1 MTKFQKEMQDKIQL
15 INTVEE
21 QTYNSLKDFQKAT
34 VSRIDFH
41 YRNKIKPQNRILV
54 ADEVGMGKT
63 MIAKGT
69 IAKVAKIRLE
79 EEDPL
84 FKVVY
89 ICSNQAI
96 AKQNIK
102 TLDILNTNP
111 QVEDTRLSMQH
122 LSVMQSETKPEVL
135 DKYIQLIPLTPG
147 TSFETSG
154 GGNVNERALIYAT
167 LLYAEE
173 FSEYKFNHELG
184 KLLMLSCSP
193 KTWRNQVTK
202 KKEALKEVLKD
213 YKKSDFKL
221 DNCKYKKNY
230 PYSIISE
237 LKKDK
242 IEIDSKSENLFDVIL
257 RTVKLINKNHCQL
270 RSKCS
275 KCADK
280 NKCYRIQIINA
291 LRKAF
296 ARISTDMLNPD
307 LIIMDE
313 FQRFNSLIQIDNDS
327 DAGMLAQRFLQEHY
341 EDERTR
347 TRVLLL
353 SATPYKLFSTME
365 ELNDGSDDDPYK
377 EFFTVMDFLF
387 EKNKEE
393 FQKVWKEY
401 SDALQT
407 AQANGFELLVN
418 RKEIAENE
426 MYKGVCRTERLSVM
440 SGEDF
445 IDVKGVKPEEYLK
458 VTKEDIQSYIQAQTL
473 IMECGNS
480 QNVPVDYIKSCP
492 YIMSFMENYVL
503 KRNIKEACENEEQ
516 NIEAA
521 NKPLLW
527 LKKKQIENYEELPEV
542 NARLKMLK
550 EEVFEQSAEKLLWC
564 PPTKPYYEL
573 DGAYKNI
580 KNFSKTLV
588 FSSWEM
594 VPKMISTLVS
604 YEEERKIRSWKKE
617 NRKGYSAYKH
627 GARLKLEIEKLGG
640 KQLFSE
646 LYPSNYLASIYNP
659 IEYLNSKKTID
670 EIKNELK
677 TIISERLNTLKKYE
691 ANGDNNDWYIA
702 ALLLLDSK
710 EYVNEW
716 LSTINA
722 SIQDIEIEE
731 SDDETDEIIDEFEE
745 EISASKKDKRD
756 ADKRYKNCIAKVEKL
771 FNNMNL
777 GKQPEDL
784 SDFLVNVTMGSFS
797 TCYYRSCKNFRPYS
811 DGNSELI
818 KTPSYNATE
827 FGRAFIRNFNTP
839 EAMEVLDYVDQSNEE
854 DDTGNYLSRV
864 YRYCING
871 CFQGMLDEYIHLMY
885 RGKDNF
891 QEDIIKNLNM
901 LDTATYE
908 IDTFE
913 AFKKEV
919 TGKDKFRDSRIK
931 MRSHFAVCFSKSTDK
946 GTGDRKENLR
956 NAFNSPLRPFVL
968 ASTSVGQEGLDFHN
982 YCRKIMHWNLP
993 SNPVDLEQREG
1004 RINRYK
1010 CLSIRQNVVEL
1021 HGNLIFNKDKTVWD
1035 QMFEEAKEKENGGN
1049 FSELIPF
1056 WVFGKNQKI
1065 KIERIV
1071 PIYPMSSDITRYERL
1086 IKILSLYRMTLGQ
1099 PRQEELLEYV
1109 FSNCDDTEIQ
1119 KMKDLF
1125 INLSPWSKE
1134 KKNSAV
1140 Q

>member
-280 NKCYRIQIINA
+280 NKCYRIQIITA

-445 IDVKGVKPEEYLK
+445 IDVKGVILK
-458 VTKEDIQSYIQAQTL
+458 LPKKTFSL
-473 IMECGNS
+473 I
-480 QNVPVDYIKSCP
+480 Y
-492 YIMSFMENYVL
+492 
-503 KRNIKEACENEEQ
+503 
-516 NIEAA
+516 
-521 NKPLLW
+521 
-527 LKKKQIENYEELPEV
+527 
-542 NARLKMLK
+542 RLK
-550 EEVFEQSAEKLLWC
+550 
-564 PPTKPYYEL
+564 
-573 DGAYKNI
+573 
-580 KNFSKTLV
+580 
-588 FSSWEM
+588 
-594 VPKMISTLVS
+594 
-604 YEEERKIRSWKKE
+604 
-617 NRKGYSAYKH
+617 H
-627 GARLKLEIEKLGG
+627 
-640 KQLFSE
+640 
-646 LYPSNYLASIYNP
+646 
-659 IEYLNSKKTID
+659 
-670 EIKNELK
+670 
-677 TIISERLNTLKKYE
+677 
-691 ANGDNNDWYIA
+691 
-702 ALLLLDSK
+702 
-710 EYVNEW
+710 
-716 LSTINA
+716 
-722 SIQDIEIEE
+722 
-731 SDDETDEIIDEFEE
+731 
-745 EISASKKDKRD
+745 
-756 ADKRYKNCIAKVEKL
+756 
-771 FNNMNL
+771 
-777 GKQPEDL
+777 
-784 SDFLVNVTMGSFS
+784 
-797 TCYYRSCKNFRPYS
+797 
-811 DGNSELI
+811 
-818 KTPSYNATE
+818 
-827 FGRAFIRNFNTP
+827 
-839 EAMEVLDYVDQSNEE
+839 
-854 DDTGNYLSRV
+854 
-864 YRYCING
+864 
-871 CFQGMLDEYIHLMY
+871 
-885 RGKDNF
+885 
-891 QEDIIKNLNM
+891 
-901 LDTATYE
+901 
-908 IDTFE
+908 
-913 AFKKEV
+913 
-919 TGKDKFRDSRIK
+919 
-931 MRSHFAVCFSKSTDK
+931 
-946 GTGDRKENLR
+946 
-956 NAFNSPLRPFVL
+956 
-968 ASTSVGQEGLDFHN
+968 
-982 YCRKIMHWNLP
+982 
-993 SNPVDLEQREG
+993 
-1004 RINRYK
+1004 
-1010 CLSIRQNVVEL
+1010 
-1021 HGNLIFNKDKTVWD
+1021 
-1035 QMFEEAKEKENGGN
+1035 
-1049 FSELIPF
+1049 
-1056 WVFGKNQKI
+1056 
-1065 KIERIV
+1065 
-1071 PIYPMSSDITRYERL
+1071 
-1086 IKILSLYRMTLGQ
+1086 
-1099 PRQEELLEYV
+1099 
-1109 FSNCDDTEIQ
+1109 
-1119 KMKDLF
+1119 
-1125 INLSPWSKE
+1125 
-1134 KKNSAV
+1134 
-1140 Q
+1140 

>member
-1 MTKFQKEMQDKIQL
+1 MTDFQKEMQDKIQL
-15 INTVEE
+15 IDTVEK
-21 QTYNSLKDFQKAT
+21 QTYSSLKDFQRAT
-34 VSRIDFH
+34 VDRIDYHF
-41 YRNKIKPQNRILV
+41 RNKQKPQNRVLV

-69 IAKVAKIRLE
+69 IANVAKIRLE

-96 AKQNIK
+96 AKQNIR
-102 TLDILNTNP
+102 TLDLLNTNP

-122 LSVMQSETKPEVL
+122 LSVMQSETKKEVL

-167 LLYAEE
+167 LLYSDE
-173 FSEYKFNHELG
+173 FSEYKYNHELG

-193 KTWRNQVTK
+193 TTWHNQVAK
-202 KKEALKEVLKD
+202 KKDALKAVLKD
-213 YKKSDFKL
+213 YKKTDFRL
-221 DNCKYKKNY
+221 DNSKYKKNY
-230 PYSIISE
+230 PYSIITE

-242 IEIDSKSENLFDVIL
+242 IEINSKTENLFDVIL
-257 RTVKLINKNHCQL
+257 RTVQLINQNHCQL

-275 KCADK
+275 KCKDK
-280 NKCYRIQIINA
+280 EKCYRIQIVTA

-341 EDERTR
+341 EDEETR

-365 ELNDGSDDDPYK
+365 ELNDGTDDDPYK
-377 EFFTVMDFLF
+377 EFFTVMNFLF
-387 EKNKEE
+387 ENHKEE
-393 FQKVWKEY
+393 FQKYWKEY
-401 SDALQT
+401 SDALRT
-407 AQANGFELLVN
+407 AKANGFALLVN
-418 RKEIAENE
+418 KKEIAENE

-440 SGEDF
+440 NGEDF
-445 IDVKGVKPEEYLK
+445 IDVKGVQPEEYLTI
-458 VTKEDIQSYIQAQTL
+458 TKQDIQSYIQAQNL
-473 IMECGNS
+473 IIECGNS

-503 KRNIKEACENEEQ
+503 KQNIKKYFAGENIQ
-516 NIEAA
+516 NIQSAD
-521 NKPLLW
+521 KPLLW
-527 LKKKQIENYEELPEV
+527 LNKKQIENYEELPEV

-550 EEVFEQSAEKLLWC
+550 DTVFENSAEKLLWC
-564 PPTKPYYEL
+564 PPTKPYYNLE
-573 DGAYKNI
+573 GAYKNT
-580 KNFSKTLV
+580 KNFTKTLV

-594 VPKMISTLVS
+594 VPKMISTLIS
-604 YEEERKIRSWKKE
+604 YEEERRVRSWKQE
-617 NRKGYSAYKH
+617 NKKRYSEYKH
-627 GARLKLEIEKLGG
+627 GSRLKLEIEKLGG

-646 LYPSNYLASIYNP
+646 IYPSRFLASIFNP
-659 IEYLNSKKTID
+659 IDFLNANATID
-670 EIKNELK
+670 EIKSSLKTQISYKLNELK
-677 TIISERLNTLKKYE
+677 RFE
-691 ANGDNNDWYIA
+691 GDGENNDWYVA
-702 ALLLLDSK
+702 ALLLLDNK
-710 EYVNEW
+710 EYVNSW
-716 LSTINA
+716 LS
-722 SIQDIEIEE
+722 SIKESLQDIKVDDIEE
-731 SDDETDEIIDEFEE
+731 DIDKPIEDYEEVDEIKET
-745 EISASKKDKRD
+745 KKEKTDS
-756 ADKRYKNCIAKVEKL
+756 DKRYKICISWVDNL
-771 FNNMNL
+771 YLNMKL
-777 GKQPEDL
+777 GKQPDDL
-784 SDFLVNVTMGSFS
+784 VDFLVNVTLGSFA
-797 TCYYRSCKNFRPYS
+797 TCYYRSCKKFNPYS
-811 DGNSELI
+811 TRDSDFVI
-818 KTPSYNATE
+818 TPYYNATE

-839 EAMEVLDYVDQSNEE
+839 EAMEVLDYVDKTSET
-854 DDTGNYLSRV
+854 DDTGNYLNRV
-864 YRYCING
+864 YNYCING
-871 CFQGMLDEYIHLMY
+871 CFQGMLDEYVHLMY

-891 QEDIIKNLNM
+891 QDDIIHNLDM

-908 IDTFE
+908 VDTFK
-913 AFKKEV
+913 AFKKELY
-919 TGKDKFRDSRIK
+919 KEEKYRDSRIR

-1010 CLSIRQNVVEL
+1010 CLSIRANVAEL
-1021 HGNLIFNKDKTVWD
+1021 HGNITFTNDKSIWD
-1035 QMFEEAKEKENGGN
+1035 QMFNEAKLKENGGKY
-1049 FSELIPF
+1049 SELIPF

-1065 KIERIV
+1065 KLIRIV

-1109 FSNCDDTEIQ
+1109 FSNCDENEINQ
-1119 KMKDLF
+1119 MKDLF
-1125 INLSPWSKE
+1125 INLSPWSKLN
-1134 KKNSAV
+1134 KT
-1140 Q
+1140 